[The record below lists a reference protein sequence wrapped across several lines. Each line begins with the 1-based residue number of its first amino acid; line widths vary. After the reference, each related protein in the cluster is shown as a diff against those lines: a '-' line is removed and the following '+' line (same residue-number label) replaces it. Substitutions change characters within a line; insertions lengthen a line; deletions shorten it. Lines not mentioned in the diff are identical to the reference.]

1 MKILSK
7 ILSFFFNTEQYGP
20 YTLHSEKTYKV
31 PVKKE
36 IPDPKLSF
44 HTDPRDFIMVETGE
58 YKTVTEETWVA
69 YGLKTNLPN
78 YRIITR

>member
-7 ILSFFFNTEQYGP
+7 VLSFFFNTEQYGP

-36 IPDPKLSF
+36 IPNPNLTW
-44 HTDPRDFIMVETGE
+44 HTEPTDFIWVETGE

-69 YGLKTNLPN
+69 YGSKSNLPK
-78 YRIITR
+78 YHIITR